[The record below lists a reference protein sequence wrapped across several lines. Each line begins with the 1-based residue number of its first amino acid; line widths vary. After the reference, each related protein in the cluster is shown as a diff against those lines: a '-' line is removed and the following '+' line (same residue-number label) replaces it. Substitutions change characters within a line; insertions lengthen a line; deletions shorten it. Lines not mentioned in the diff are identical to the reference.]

1 MATLWGRVSMA
12 TFAAYNEFR
21 RVLADPDGLA
31 RRTQHAP
38 TLALYN
44 RRWARYANNIFEDGA
59 FWSTYLNRNGLYRHT
74 RSIFNPARKLGDFY
88 SGIIYPG
95 VLATDAERLP
105 DGTQLAI
112 PLADDIDKDLRTA
125 IGQLWQWSNW
135 QEGMS
140 LMTLYGA
147 VLGDVGVEVS
157 DELDR
162 GKVTFDIIWPGL
174 VTKLELDST
183 ANVKSHVIEYD
194 YEDTDGKTYTYRK
207 EVDGERIA
215 EYRDNELYQYDPD
228 VPAERVNPYGFD
240 PFVWCRHQNL
250 GGTHGAP
257 AFRNEQNV
265 DELNSLASHA
275 YDRAH
280 AILSS
285 PVLVAGAQ
293 SNSLLTAANNATK
306 RPSATEST
314 PPDQGARESIRIIAA
329 GPDAKVASIELPE
342 GEVAERMDRLWSNIE
357 HEHPEL
363 TMYDKL
369 REMSQV
375 TAPGAEVLVGDTSIY
390 VNKARGGYDTQ
401 TIKLHQMGVA
411 IAGWRANTGAWG
423 GRGRSL
429 TRQQQAFLPFDLE
442 SYQAGDLD
450 FEIMPRP
457 LIPPP
462 PKEEEPTDGTR
473 EQIAAARKLL
483 EQE

>member
-1 MATLWGRVSMA
+1 MATIWGRLNMA
-12 TFAAYNEFR
+12 TWAAYNEFR

-31 RRTQHAP
+31 RRSSHAP
-38 TLALYN
+38 TEALYN
-44 RRWARYANNIFEDGA
+44 RRWARYANNIFEDRS
-59 FWSTYLNRNGLYRHT
+59 FWSVYLNRNGLYRHT
-74 RSIFNPARKLGDFY
+74 RAIFNPARKLGDFY

-95 VLATDAERLP
+95 VLATDAKRLP

-112 PLADDIDKDLRTA
+112 PLADDINPDLRTA

-147 VLGDVGVEVS
+147 VLGDVGVEVV
-157 DELDR
+157 DEVDR
-162 GKVTFDIIWPGL
+162 GKVTFDVVWPGL

-183 ANVKSHVIEYD
+183 GNVKAHTIEYD
-194 YEDTDGKTYTYRK
+194 YEEEGRTYAYRK

-215 EYRDNELYQYDPD
+215 EYRDNEPYQYDPL
-228 VPAERVNPYGFD
+228 VPAVRTNPYGFD

-280 AILSS
+280 AVLSAPILVS
-285 PVLVAGAQ
+285 GAQ
-293 SNSLLTAANNATK
+293 SGSLSAAVANSSK
-306 RPSATEST
+306 RPSAADST
-314 PPDQGARESIRIIAA
+314 PPDQSTRESIKIITAGADAA
-329 GPDAKVASIELPE
+329 VASIELPE
-342 GEVAERMDRLWSNIE
+342 GEVAERMDRLWANIE

-363 TMYDKL
+363 TMHDKL

-375 TAPGAEVLVGDTSIY
+375 TGPAAEVLVGDTSIY
-390 VNKARGGYDTQ
+390 VNKARAGYDTQ
-401 TIKLHQMGVA
+401 TVKMHQMAVA

-423 GRGRSL
+423 RNL
-429 TRQQQAFLPFDLE
+429 TRQQQAFVPFGLE
-442 SYQAGDLD
+442 SYQRGELD
-450 FEIMPRP
+450 MEILPRP
-457 LIPPP
+457 LFPAV
-462 PKEEEPTDGTR
+462 KEDTAEKDVPSQEK
-473 EQIAAARKLL
+473 EKAA
-483 EQE
+483 